1 MIITVY
7 LTDYVNLLI
16 NCLVINLKFL
26 VFFQKL
32 SQMQIIVPFEV
43 PESHC
48 VETKFTHV
56 PTQEQK
62 QLLSQLGVHLK
73 HKKFTPS
80 EDVVICTNWSH
91 FRRVIM
97 FNVKSVF
104 VILWW

>member
-16 NCLVINLKFL
+16 NCLVISSKFL
-26 VFFQKL
+26 FFFQKL

-62 QLLSQLGVHLK
+62 QLLSELGVHLK
-73 HKKFTPS
+73 NKKFTPF
-80 EDVVICTNWSH
+80 EDAVIRTNWSH

-97 FNVKSVF
+97 FNVKSVL
-104 VILWW
+104 VIFGW